1 MWDWI
6 KIATFGAIALF
17 AAIAANWARD
27 LAYQVHALIVMA
39 VAAGLFVWTVRRTDE
54 ARAAGPRPT
63 NTWTARSA
71 RARWPRWSGAS

>member
-6 KIATFGAIALF
+6 KIATFGVIALF

-39 VAAGLFVWTVRRTDE
+39 VAAGLFIWTVRQTGE
-54 ARAAGPRPT
+54 ARPAAPRLDE
-63 NTWTARSA
+63 
-71 RARWPRWSGAS
+71 